1 MAFISLLVL
10 TAALCL
16 AAPLYASV
24 VADTTQL
31 ENHLTDTVAIAG
43 EQANVVDLD
52 GTPIGPTWRSQYLLG
67 ADGNGRDLA
76 VRVLY
81 AGRNS
86 LAIGFAAGVLA
97 LVIGTFVG
105 MLAGYAGGRID
116 RLLMRAIGIFDG
128 SLECHFACGN
138 LRDDFVARL
147 PVTVWVVLGG
157 VLLAVALSM
166 SMALACLRHHGR
178 RLDRVL
184 LSVAAALQSVPSL
197 VLSVVLW
204 TILAQQ
210 LEVLPFDGYT
220 PLTEDPWRWATHL
233 IGPWF
238 AMALP
243 LAGAYVP
250 IVRAALLDTHRSDWV
265 RTARA
270 KGLSERRV
278 RRRHVL
284 RTSLA
289 APVNIVGLDLAH
301 AFGGLVLYVEAIFRV
316 PGVGEMTEGALQS
329 LDVQAIVALSIW
341 IAIVVVTVSAVVD
354 LVLFAIDPRTRVE

>member
-1 MAFISLLVL
+1 MSSRGDFTRYAARRVAWAAA
-10 TAALCL
+10 TAGL
-16 AAPLYASV
+16 ASV
-24 VADTTQL
+24 VAFL
-31 ENHLTDTVAIAG
+31 LFWSVPNVAPEFELGGG
-43 EQANVVDLD
+43 EKGTNETREWAREKWGLD
-52 GTPIGPTWRSQYLLG
+52 EPLPVQYV
-67 ADGNGRDLA
+67 A
-76 VRVLY
+76 
-81 AGRNS
+81 
-86 LAIGFAAGVLA
+86 
-97 LVIGTFVG
+97 
-105 MLAGYAGGRID
+105 M
-116 RLLMRAIGIFDG
+116 MRGIFDG

-157 VLLAVALSM
+157 VLLAVALST

-178 RLDRVL
+178 RLDRL
-184 LSVAAALQSVPSL
+184 LLAVAAALQSLPSL

-204 TILAQQ
+204 TVLAQR

-220 PLTEDPWRWATHL
+220 PLTEDPWRWTTHL

-289 APVNIVGLDLAH
+289 APVNILGLDLAH

-316 PGVGEMTEGALQS
+316 PGIGEMTEGALQS
-329 LDVQAIVALSIW
+329 LDVHAVVALSIW